1 MNKKIITIGA
11 AVILIGTLLTNVSAH
26 IQSNNNF
33 QNEEN
38 EICPSV
44 IQKQFA
50 IYGFTDELSILITSI
65 PAFLMQLPLGGKIL
79 VNADLTIDSS
89 ACYFE
94 DQNDYYIRI
103 RNRNTGEREIV
114 NGPSLVLNIYDFTGL
129 IFYGG
134 TALRDP
140 KGAANIHILI
150 GGASNWK
157 ME

>member
-1 MNKKIITIGA
+1 MNRKIITIGA
-11 AVILIGTLLTNVSAH
+11 AFILIGTLLTNVSAQ
-26 IQSNNNF
+26 IQSANNL

-38 EICPSV
+38 ENSPNI

-50 IYGFTDELSILITSI
+50 IYGSTDELSIIINGI
-65 PAFLMQLPLGGKIL
+65 PAFLIQLPFGGKIL
-79 VNADLTIDSS
+79 VNADVTIDSS

-94 DQNDYYIRI
+94 DQNDYIIRI
-103 RNRNTGEREIV
+103 LNRNTGERDIV
-114 NGPSLVLNIYDFTGL
+114 YGPSPVLNIYDFTGL

-134 TALRDP
+134 TALRYP

-150 GGASNWK
+150 GGASIWQ